1 MKVKVNSI
9 DKSSTSS
16 KFRFQQWKLEFKK
29 RNDENK
35 YIKQIRDMINN
46 ETEDNSSDSIL
57 KEVTDYI
64 EKQQIKKKLNHK
76 KNLPNPTK
84 VT

>member
-1 MKVKVNSI
+1 
-9 DKSSTSS
+9 
-16 KFRFQQWKLEFKK
+16 
-29 RNDENK
+29 
-35 YIKQIRDMINN
+35 MINN

-76 KNLPNPTK
+76 KNLQNTNK
-84 VT
+84 VN